1 MDKKEKAEK
10 IRLYYSNE
18 MYEESEGSVLEPV
31 IAEGKSDVLLQ
42 PVFNPLSRIVNNLY
56 SLAFK
61 NFESKDSGVKNIWD
75 FNNFTISKKKLIGDA
90 ILVGESYLEVVKSNK
105 SESKYIFHQFEN
117 VEVEKDFGEILKFS
131 FTGVIKQ
138 VDAEG
143 EIEEVEIEKTYFKV
157 ENKVFLKVNEEDPI
171 FIGDIMPVFEFNFGM
186 DLYQALYYIDS
197 YNELEAEARAI
208 INIHSSPERIAKNLG
223 SPKGDNKS
231 ENGEVGILEKLFTK
245 LRESRFKRTRT
256 IVVEE
261 KSENKAEIKYIEMQN
276 TWINSD
282 ILPKMKQTKDD
293 FKEEFPE
300 INLSLETGNIAIRTF
315 LMANEGLRSKVSSVR
330 DNFIRKIKEVDSYA
344 LNKDVNI
351 NSYEYSDI
359 FEQIEDEADI
369 DILNKKVDI
378 LGKINGIQQDERI
391 AGIISSMSEEMIE
404 EMYEKEGWFKVFLK
418 AWK

>member
-105 SESKYIFHQFEN
+105 SESKYIFHKFED

-231 ENGEVGILEKLFTK
+231 ENREVGILEKLFTK

-391 AGIISSMSEEMIE
+391 SGIISSMSEEMIE
-404 EMYEKEGWFKVFLK
+404 EMYEKEG
-418 AWK
+418 

>member
-105 SESKYIFHQFEN
+105 SESKYIFHKFED

-171 FIGDIMPVFEFNFGM
+171 YIGDKMPVFEFNFGM

-223 SPKGDNKS
+223 TPKSNNKS

-282 ILPKMKQTKDD
+282 ILPKMKQVKED

-391 AGIISSMSEEMIE
+391 SGIISSMSEEMIE
-404 EMYEKEGWFKVFLK
+404 EMYEKEG
-418 AWK
+418 